1 MRSNRPDESEREK
14 VSVGTAVLLDYLMS
28 AYPNYTFYFCL
39 GADSF
44 VDLVNGKWQQTDRI
58 LNELL
63 FDRQTRIYKS
73 PRRIVVLYRAQP
85 KMSSDHDNNNTTT
98 EMATTTVNTDAA
110 PLSLPHSFDY
120 IESLVQGYRAQL
132 LCMDR
137 AEDNVSSTLVR
148 NCLDVAKLRD
158 NPAII
163 LPEVL
168 QYIEEHK
175 LYKFCT

>member
-1 MRSNRPDESEREK
+1 MRTNRPDESEREK

-28 AYPNYTFYFCL
+28 AYPNYKFYFCL

-63 FDRQTRIYKS
+63 FERHTRIYKS
-73 PRRIVVLYRAQP
+73 PRRIVVLYRSQT
-85 KMSSDHDNNNTTT
+85 KMLSDHDNNSTMTAV
-98 EMATTTVNTDAA
+98 ATSANTDA
-110 PLSLPHSFDY
+110 PSLSLPHSFDY

-148 NCLDVAKLRD
+148 NCLDVTKLRD

-175 LYKFCT
+175 LYQFCK